1 MEGAEDAEYRWR
13 RTPNGPAAHESELRA
28 LRSMTAADIPSPL
41 FWSLFTALPPGT
53 KLNIN
58 TASLPVLDALFAD
71 TVGEAGT
78 QQIKTL
84 REEAAI
90 GSIDELM
97 AQAPFAALEEQQR
110 SQIAERLDVR
120 SSYFQVMVDVQ
131 HNDQRSRL
139 VTRLQRL
146 EQGPTDVFSR
156 QLVPILG
163 PLEPP
168 CNPFYNEATT
178 QQTTGA
184 DNEG

>member
-1 MEGAEDAEYRWR
+1 M
-13 RTPNGPAAHESELRA
+13 
-28 LRSMTAADIPSPL
+28 
-41 FWSLFTALPPGT
+41 
-53 KLNIN
+53 
-58 TASLPVLDALFAD
+58 
-71 TVGEAGT
+71 
-78 QQIKTL
+78 
-84 REEAAI
+84 
-90 GSIDELM
+90 
-97 AQAPFAALEEQQR
+97 
-110 SQIAERLDVR
+110 R

-146 EQGPTDVFSR
+146 EQGPTEVFSR